1 MLKTAKIYGINGP
14 VIYLK
19 GNTGFRMSEMVYV
32 GREKLVGEVISLDK
46 DMTTVQVY
54 EETSGL
60 KPGEE
65 VTATGDAVSVT
76 LAPGILDNIFDGIER
91 PLERIADKGGAFIT
105 RGVSVDSLDINK
117 RWSAH
122 MTVSVGDYLHG
133 GDIIA
138 EVPETRAIVHKCM
151 VPPNV
156 EGTVTA
162 VVPDGEYTILE
173 PLVTLELSDGST
185 KELPMMQK
193 WPIRTARPTHHR
205 FPASIPLVTG
215 QRIIDTM
222 FPIAKGGTAA
232 IPGGFGTGKTM
243 TQHQI
248 AKWSDADIII
258 YIGCGERGNEM
269 TQVLEEFS
277 ELTDPKSGTGK
288 TMTQHQIAKWS
299 DADIIIYIGCGER
312 GNEMTQVLEEFS
324 ELTDPKSG
332 NPLMDR
338 TTLIANTSNMPV
350 AAREASIY
358 TGLTLA
364 EYYRDMGYDVAI
376 MALIANTSNMP
387 VAAREAS
394 IYTGLTLAEY
404 YRDMGYDVAIMAD
417 STSRWA
423 EALRELSGRLEEMPA
438 EEGFPA
444 YLASRLS
451 AFYERAGMMHN
462 LNGTDGSVSI
472 IGAVSPQGGDFSEPV
487 TQNTKRFVRCF
498 WGLDKSLAYS
508 RHFPAIHWLTSYS
521 EYLGDLA
528 PWYQDHVS
536 PKFVDYRN
544 RIMGL
549 LNQESSLLEIVK
561 LIGSDVLPDDQK
573 LILEIARVIRLGF
586 LQQNAFHKDD
596 TCVSMEKQFL
606 MMDTILYLYK
616 QARALVTM
624 GHPMSVLKS
633 ENIFEKVIAIKY
645 DVPNDRLEMFAQYK
659 KDIDEFYQRVLEK
672 NA

>member
-1 MLKTAKIYGINGP
+1 MLNTGKIYGINGP

-19 GNTGFRMSEMVYV
+19 GNTGFRMQEMVYV
-32 GREKLVGEVISLDK
+32 GKEKLVGEVIALDK
-46 DMTTVQVY
+46 EMTTIQVY
-54 EETSGL
+54 EETTGL
-60 KPGEE
+60 RPGEE
-65 VTATGDAVSVT
+65 VIASGSAVSVT
-76 LAPGILDNIFDGIER
+76 LAPGILNNIFDGIER
-91 PLERIADKGGAFIT
+91 PLEKISESGGAFIT
-105 RGVSVDSLDINK
+105 RGVSVDALDRNK
-117 RWSAH
+117 KWKAH
-122 MTVSVGDYLHG
+122 IVASVGDFLNA

-138 EVPETRAIVHKCM
+138 LVPETSAIVHKCM
-151 VPPNV
+151 VPPDV
-156 EGTVTA
+156 EGKVVK
-162 VVPDGEYTILE
+162 VVPDGEYTIDE
-173 PLVTLELSDGST
+173 TLVTLELADGSQ
-185 KELPMMQK
+185 KELTMTQH
-193 WPIRTARPTHHR
+193 WPIRVPRPVNNR
-205 FPASIPLVTG
+205 FSASVPLITG
-215 QRIIDTM
+215 QRIVDTM

-269 TQVLEEFS
+269 TQVLEEFG
-277 ELTDPKSGTGK
+277 ELTDPRT
-288 TMTQHQIAKWS
+288 
-299 DADIIIYIGCGER
+299 
-312 GNEMTQVLEEFS
+312 
-324 ELTDPKSG
+324 G

-338 TTLIANTSNMPV
+338 TT
-350 AAREASIY
+350 
-358 TGLTLA
+358 
-364 EYYRDMGYDVAI
+364 
-376 MALIANTSNMP
+376 LIANTSNMP

-444 YLASRLS
+444 YLASKLS

-462 LNGTDGSVSI
+462 LNDTDGSVTI

-498 WGLDKSLAYS
+498 WGLDKSLAYA
-508 RHFPAIHWLTSYS
+508 RHYPAIHWLTSYS
-521 EYLGDLA
+521 EYLNDLA
-528 PWYQDHVS
+528 PWYQDRVS

-544 RIMGL
+544 RIMAL
-549 LNQESSLLEIVK
+549 LNSESSLLEIVK

-606 MMDTILYLYK
+606 MMETILYLYK
-616 QARALVTM
+616 QSRALVTM

-633 ENIFEKVIAIKY
+633 EDIFDRVISIKY
-645 DVPNDRLEMFAQYK
+645 DVPNDRLELFNQYHR
-659 KDIDEFYQRVLEK
+659 DIDEFYQRVLEK

>member
-1 MLKTAKIYGINGP
+1 MMNSCSGEVMGLLKTGKIYGINGP
-14 VIYLK
+14 VIYLN
-19 GNTGFRMSEMVYV
+19 GNTGFGMSEMVYV
-32 GREKLVGEVISLDK
+32 GKDQLVGEVIALEK
-46 DMTTVQVY
+46 DRTTVQVY

-60 KPGEE
+60 RPGEG
-65 VTATGDAVSVT
+65 VTATGNAVSVT
-76 LAPGILDNIFDGIER
+76 LAPGILNNIFDGIER
-91 PLERIADKGGAFIT
+91 PLEKISETGGAFIT
-105 RGVSVDSLDINK
+105 KGVSVDSLDREK
-117 RWSAH
+117 RWNTH
-122 MTVSVGDYLHG
+122 FTVRKGDYVNG
-133 GDIIA
+133 GDIFA

-151 VPPNV
+151 IPPHLHGKV
-156 EGTVTA
+156 VTVN
-162 VVPDGEYTILE
+162 PDGAYTIEESLI
-173 PLVTLELSDGST
+173 TLDTGTGET
-185 KELPMMQK
+185 VEIQMAQR
-193 WPIRTARPTHHR
+193 WPIRTPRPVNQR
-205 FPASIPLVTG
+205 FSASVPLVTG

-269 TQVLEEFS
+269 TQVLEEFG
-277 ELTDPKSGTGK
+277 ELTDPRT
-288 TMTQHQIAKWS
+288 
-299 DADIIIYIGCGER
+299 
-312 GNEMTQVLEEFS
+312 
-324 ELTDPKSG
+324 G

-338 TTLIANTSNMPV
+338 TT
-350 AAREASIY
+350 
-358 TGLTLA
+358 
-364 EYYRDMGYDVAI
+364 
-376 MALIANTSNMP
+376 LIANTSNMP

-451 AFYERAGMMHN
+451 AFYERAGMMQN
-462 LNGTDGSVSI
+462 LNGTKGSVSI

-508 RHFPAIHWLTSYS
+508 RHFPAIHWLSSYS
-521 EYLGDLA
+521 EYLQDLSH
-528 PWYQDHVS
+528 WYQDNVS

-544 RIMGL
+544 RLMAI

-596 TCVSMEKQFL
+596 TCVSMEKQFF
-606 MMDTILYLYK
+606 MMETILYLYK
-616 QARALVTM
+616 RGRAHVTM

-633 ENIFEKVIAIKY
+633 ENIFERVIAIKY
-645 DVPNDRLEMFAQYK
+645 DVPNDQLELFAQYHR
-659 KDIDEFYQRVLEK
+659 DIDTFYQNVLEK

>member
-1 MLKTAKIYGINGP
+1 
-14 VIYLK
+14 
-19 GNTGFRMSEMVYV
+19 
-32 GREKLVGEVISLDK
+32 
-46 DMTTVQVY
+46 
-54 EETSGL
+54 
-60 KPGEE
+60 
-65 VTATGDAVSVT
+65 
-76 LAPGILDNIFDGIER
+76 
-91 PLERIADKGGAFIT
+91 
-105 RGVSVDSLDINK
+105 
-117 RWSAH
+117 
-122 MTVSVGDYLHG
+122 
-133 GDIIA
+133 
-138 EVPETRAIVHKCM
+138 
-151 VPPNV
+151 
-156 EGTVTA
+156 
-162 VVPDGEYTILE
+162 
-173 PLVTLELSDGST
+173 
-185 KELPMMQK
+185 MMQR
-193 WPIRTARPTHHR
+193 WPIRDPRPVHNR
-205 FPASIPLVTG
+205 IPACEPLITG
-215 QRIIDTM
+215 QRILDTM

-248 AKWSDADIII
+248 AKWANADIII

-277 ELTDPKSGTGK
+277 ELTDPRT
-288 TMTQHQIAKWS
+288 
-299 DADIIIYIGCGER
+299 
-312 GNEMTQVLEEFS
+312 
-324 ELTDPKSG
+324 G

-338 TTLIANTSNMPV
+338 TT
-350 AAREASIY
+350 
-358 TGLTLA
+358 
-364 EYYRDMGYDVAI
+364 
-376 MALIANTSNMP
+376 LIANTSNMP

-498 WGLDKSLAYS
+498 WGLDKSLAYA

-521 EYLGDLA
+521 EYLIDLSG
-528 PWYQDHVS
+528 WYNENVS
-536 PKFVDYRN
+536 PRFVDYRN
-544 RIMGL
+544 RLMAL
-549 LNQESSLLEIVK
+549 LNQESSLMEIVK

-573 LILEIARVIRLGF
+573 LVLEIARVIRLGF

-596 TCVSMEKQFL
+596 TCVSMEKQFK
-606 MMDTILYLYK
+606 MMDIILYLYQK
-616 QARALVTM
+616 CRELVAKGM
-624 GHPMSVLKS
+624 PMSVLKQDR
-633 ENIFEKVIAIKY
+633 IFEKVIAIKY
-645 DVPNDRLEMFAQYK
+645 DVPNDNLQMLDFYK
-659 KDIDEFYQRVLEK
+659 QDIDDFYKAVIER